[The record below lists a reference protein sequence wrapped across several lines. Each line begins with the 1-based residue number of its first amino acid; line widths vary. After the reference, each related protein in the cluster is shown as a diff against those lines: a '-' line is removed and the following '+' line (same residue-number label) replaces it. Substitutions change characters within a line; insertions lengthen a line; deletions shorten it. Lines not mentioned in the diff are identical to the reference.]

1 MSKRTLISEVG
12 YPNFLIIQ
20 CKTGRKKIPYQKNSP
35 ICSVASIE
43 LRLVTDTDTDR
54 QTDRQKGPHSKYPL

>member
-43 LRLVTDTDTDR
+43 LRLVTDKDTDR
-54 QTDRQKGPHSKYPL
+54 QTDRQTERAI